1 MGKKII
7 TLSGAATDVLY
18 ALFFRGALQSGELPS
33 KSGAAQLRELGL
45 AETRLTATA
54 YGKVN
59 HFTFLTAEGQEFAIK
74 HLVNTRFGETVKQEY
89 YSPLGVELECA
100 QKALDEICEEI
111 LSSKAFEKLI
121 NGTPIHCQV
130 HITDTM
136 IGDAAVSANYS
147 VKMNVNHDGK
157 LHFAGMAVCI
167 EGDQR
172 KVVFEAD
179 RFKVNEAAQSASN
192 NEETAFNGGLAFG
205 GFPGAISHDG
215 ANPADGN
222 NATAEPISSIASATG
237 TATKTRL
244 TDEMQEL
251 VLKAVRESDLFAAL
265 QAKIDAQT
273 ASVAGLQQ
281 AMHDA
286 VNDAIRNALKPGG
299 ILWNAR
305 SRGI

>member
-1 MGKKII
+1 MSQKII

-111 LSSKAFEKLI
+111 RSSKAFEKLI

-147 VKMNVNHDGK
+147 VKMNVNHGGK
-157 LHFAGMAVCI
+157 LHVAGMALDVDDGKSRVKI
-167 EGDQR
+167 LAE
-172 KVVFEAD
+172 KLAV
-179 RFKVNEAAQSASN
+179 AANHQNAL
-192 NEETAFNGGLAFG
+192 ETALQQ
-205 GFPGAISHDG
+205 
-215 ANPADGN
+215 
-222 NATAEPISSIASATG
+222 SI
-237 TATKTRL
+237 KNVV
-244 TDEMQEL
+244 DET
-251 VLKAVRESDLFAAL
+251 
-265 QAKIDAQT
+265 I
-273 ASVAGLQQ
+273 QQ
-281 AMHDA
+281 AMQ
-286 VNDAIRNALKPGG
+286 PGG
-299 ILWNAR
+299 AIWTSLR
-305 SRGI
+305 RGI

>member
-1 MGKKII
+1 MGQKII

-59 HFTFLTAEGQEFAIK
+59 YFTFLTAEGQEFAIK

-111 LSSKAFEKLI
+111 RRSKAFEKLI

-130 HITDTM
+130 HIADTM

-147 VKMNVNHDGK
+147 AKMNVNHGGK
-157 LHFAGMAVCI
+157 LHVAGMAVCI

-192 NEETAFNGGLAFG
+192 NEETTFNVGLSFG
-205 GFPGAISHDG
+205 GFPGAISHG
-215 ANPADGN
+215 KANPADGN
-222 NATAEPISSIASATG
+222 NATKAS
-237 TATKTRL
+237 L
-244 TDEMQEL
+244 NDEMCEAIIS
-251 VLKAVRESDLFAAL
+251 AVRESDLFAAL

-273 ASVAGLQQ
+273 ASLTSLQQ

-299 ILWNAR
+299 LLYKR
-305 SRGI
+305 